1 MDGLNMNIFNRKY
14 LAALGCL
21 WLIFSAPQAF
31 SANKYGFGSVLRM
44 CPFWSTPFPVGF
56 RMPAPGLKTY
66 VLDMEVNLIYIS
78 ADNTAD
84 IDDYVNLYNV
94 NGVETWPGTGI
105 LKGNATAACKTSSA
119 CQKSSS
125 GTVGKGV
132 SAYDSLAA
140 EFTGEDI
147 RVAQKSISP
156 SSSSSFTWFYLPVR
170 KYKLL
175 RIEVFVPN
183 QLDNGVG
190 HSEPFFVEYR
200 AAGNKDE
207 LQLVSM
213 GGTAAAGNFNGVN
226 LPDTLRLTQNS
237 GLQIWLNHSTSTPA
251 DDVSD
256 LLPYAKVFP
265 FQSTQLASLPESC
278 Q

>member
-1 MDGLNMNIFNRKY
+1 MNIFSRKTM
-14 LAALGCL
+14 AVLGCL
-21 WLIFSAPQAF
+21 WFVFSTPQAF
-31 SANKYGFGSVLRM
+31 SAEKYGLGDILRI
-44 CPFWSTPFPVGF
+44 CPLWSTPFPVGF
-56 RMPAPGLKTY
+56 RMPEPSLLAKFE
-66 VLDMEVNLIYIS
+66 LDMAVNLIYIS

-84 IDDYVNLYNV
+84 IDDYTNLYYV
-94 NGVETWPGTGI
+94 DGVETWPGI

-140 EFTGEDI
+140 EFAGEDL
-147 RVAQKSISP
+147 RVAQKSIDPTDKSP
-156 SSSSSFTWFYLPVR
+156 FTWFYLPVR

-183 QLDNGVG
+183 QLDDGVG

-200 AAGNKDE
+200 ATGNRDE
-207 LQLVSM
+207 LQRVSM
-213 GGTAAAGNFNGVN
+213 GGTAAGANFNGVN
-226 LPDTLRLTQNS
+226 LPETLRLTQNS
-237 GLQIWLNHSTSTPA
+237 GLEIWLNHSTSSNPT

-265 FQSTQLASLPESC
+265 FRSEQLASLPESC
-278 Q
+278 R